1 VPQSTWIEGSDVIL
15 IGEVV
20 ETGPALLRLRP
31 EAFLKGPA
39 SGEELRFEGGLSG
52 CPQPELATGDRALVF
67 VLREAGTS
75 VPGMAQTY
83 VLRDGRAQRGD
94 QPAVPEVQLV
104 SEVREVTGQYI
115 VIATSQDEGAGIDW
129 GNTVVPLG
137 VALAVI
143 FGIGLVLM
151 RVWHRIDPS

>member
-1 VPQSTWIEGSDVIL
+1 
-15 IGEVV
+15 
-20 ETGPALLRLRP
+20 
-31 EAFLKGPA
+31 
-39 SGEELRFEGGLSG
+39 
-52 CPQPELATGDRALVF
+52 
-67 VLREAGTS
+67 
-75 VPGMAQTY
+75 MAQTY